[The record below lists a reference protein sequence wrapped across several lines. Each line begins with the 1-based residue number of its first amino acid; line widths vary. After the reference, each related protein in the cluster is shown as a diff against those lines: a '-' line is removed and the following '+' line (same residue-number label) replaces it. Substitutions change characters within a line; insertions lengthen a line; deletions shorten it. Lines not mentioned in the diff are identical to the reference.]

1 MQHQPICGPPEAAPP
16 FGSPAHDIQRQLLL
30 ELVTSPPP
38 SGDELQRLARALGG
52 SGREIEAAVQA
63 LVDAGLA
70 ERDGDTVRASTA
82 ALRFEALW
90 PIHV

>member
-1 MQHQPICGPPEAAPP
+1 MQHEPICQPPEAAPP
-16 FGSPAHDIQRQLLL
+16 FGSPAHDIQRRLLL
-30 ELVTSPPP
+30 ELVTTPPP
-38 SGDELQRLARALGG
+38 RGDELDRLAAAL
-52 SGREIEAAVQA
+52 SASRQEIEAAVQD

-70 ERDGDTVRASTA
+70 DRDGDSVRASTA

>member
-1 MQHQPICGPPEAAPP
+1 MQHQPTCGPPEAAPF
-16 FGSPAHDIQRQLLL
+16 FGSPVHDLQRQLLL
-30 ELVTSPPP
+30 ELVTTPPP
-38 SGDELQRLARALGG
+38 EGDEMERLARAL
-52 SGREIEAAVQA
+52 SATRREIESAVQD

-70 ERDGDTVRASTA
+70 ERDGDSVRASAA

>member
-1 MQHQPICGPPEAAPP
+1 MQHQPMRGPPETAPP

-30 ELVTSPPP
+30 ELVTTPPP
-38 SGDELQRLARALGG
+38 GGDELDRLARALGA
-52 SGREIEAAVQA
+52 SPREIEAAVQD

-70 ERDGDTVRASTA
+70 ERHGDTVRASLA